1 MGKKT
6 LLVVLLCVIALGLA
20 STGLVQAQQPSVS
33 VTRSISPNSVP
44 ADGGEVTVTVR
55 INGYQGIGL
64 VEETLPTGF
73 TYVDGSADITP
84 TENGRKLSFPLV
96 SETSFTYKVDT
107 SSTAG
112 QHPFSGELTYG
123 IDKTTVDVGGTSSV
137 EVRQAQQ
144 PSVSVT
150 RFISPDSVPA
160 DGGEVTVTVR
170 INGYQGIGLVEETL
184 PTGFTYVDG
193 SADITPT
200 ENGRKLSFP
209 LVSETSFTYKVD
221 TSSTAGQHP
230 FSGELTYGIDKTTVD
245 VGGDLQRGGA
255 AGSTTQRQCGGAAG
269 STTQRQCDQVHQPR
283 LRPGGRR
290 RGDGDSQK

>member
-1 MGKKT
+1 MIKKT

-20 STGLVQAQQPSVS
+20 STGLAQAQQPSVS
-33 VTRSISPNSVP
+33 VTRSISPSSVP

-123 IDKTTVDVGGTSSV
+123 IDKTL
-137 EVRQAQQ
+137 
-144 PSVSVT
+144 VT
-150 RFISPDSVPA
+150 
-160 DGGEVTVTVR
+160 
-170 INGYQGIGLVEETL
+170 
-184 PTGFTYVDG
+184 
-193 SADITPT
+193 
-200 ENGRKLSFP
+200 
-209 LVSETSFTYKVD
+209 
-221 TSSTAGQHP
+221 
-230 FSGELTYGIDKTTVD
+230 
-245 VGGDLQRGGA
+245 VGGDLQR
-255 AGSTTQRQCGGAAG
+255 GGAAG

-290 RGDGDSQK
+290 RGDGDSQNQRLPGHWVSRRDAADGVHLRGRVGGHNTYRERAEVELSTRQRDIFHIQGGHLKHGRTASVLRRVDLRH